1 MEENKNI
8 NKELYPSGQISQM
21 RLLRFSNIFSNMS
34 LSFGVILILIL
45 LSSVLLPILKGI
57 TVIICFLLVFIMV
70 VVTFGLILTISGNP
84 ATSLWRFL
92 NKVNNDETMLSVVK
106 FEESL
111 IPYVGLFTVAMS
123 IIAIV
128 LLSYNKVNKKRT
140 SKLVITS
147 LVLAFASVLVIV
159 YFAKGGNLWQN

>member
-1 MEENKNI
+1 MKENKDI
-8 NKELYPSGQISQM
+8 NKELCPSGQISQM

-34 LSFGVILILIL
+34 LSFGAILVVLL

-57 TVIICFLLVFIMV
+57 TVVICFLLVFVMV
-70 VVTFGLILTISGNP
+70 ASTLGLILTISGNP

-92 NKVNNDETMLSVVK
+92 NKVNNNDTMLNVSK
-106 FEESL
+106 FMQSI
-111 IPYVGLFTVAMS
+111 IPYIGLFTIVMS
-123 IIAIV
+123 IISIV
-128 LLSYNKVNKKRT
+128 LLSYNKGNKKQT